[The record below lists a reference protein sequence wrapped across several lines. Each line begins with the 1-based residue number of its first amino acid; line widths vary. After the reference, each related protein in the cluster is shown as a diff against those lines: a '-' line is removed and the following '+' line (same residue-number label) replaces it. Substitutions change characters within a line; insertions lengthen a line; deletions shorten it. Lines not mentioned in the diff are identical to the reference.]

1 MPQSNDRLRG
11 PALRGIDGL
20 HRQQWGVTDDKD
32 EFTHAWNQGLHIVV
46 LSDRCLFFE
55 TSHCVCGG
63 LRLPC
68 GISPLANLPKAGF
81 HRVNLRPSAVNL
93 IFVLLYALC
102 LMTT

>member
-68 GISPLANLPKAGF
+68 GIPLRGPAEGGIPQGE
-81 HRVNLRPSAVNL
+81 SAVKSSFL
-93 IFVLLYALC
+93 RTFVFS
-102 LMTT
+102 